1 MENVLLL
8 SMRKRGYINI
18 KAVTGELLE
27 FKSMI
32 VKIRETQK
40 APEIKLENSL
50 RKKFYN
56 ENNKINI

>member
-1 MENVLLL
+1 MENILLL

-18 KAVTGELLE
+18 KAVTRELSE

-32 VKIRETQK
+32 VKTRKKLQK

-56 ENNKINI
+56 KKIR